1 MDSILIIFIRGN
13 INKLLF
19 YYFRVLGGIFDN
31 FFFYLVVRIFV
42 FFDGYVLFNIGLA

>member
-31 FFFYLVVRIFV
+31 FYLVVRIFV
-42 FFDGYVLFNIGLA
+42 FFDGYALFNIGLA